1 MTVTDPIL
9 PVGTVEFDPFSEVFF
24 NDPFNTYRRLRDE
37 APVYHNEKYGF
48 WALSRYEDVEPALKD
63 FETYSSSRGITLDM
77 YLADPDPNQIPMIIM
92 MDPPEHTV
100 MRKLVNKVF
109 TPRAVQALE
118 PMIRAKITEVANT
131 LDPTAFD
138 VVEDF
143 GAVFPV
149 EVITTMLGVPPEHRR
164 QLRLWSDKG
173 LEREPGEFRPSP
185 ESVEAF
191 TAAGMF
197 YFDLVQQ
204 RRAEPQDDM
213 ISRLTQVD
221 VAHDDGVAKLTDVQI
236 AGFALMLGGAGAET
250 VVKLVG
256 NAAVTFAENPSAW
269 QRLRADRSKI
279 PFAVEELLRYEAPT
293 QYQLRDSTRDVTLHD
308 TTVPAHSVVMLI
320 NASATR
326 DERAF
331 PNADLF
337 DIDRTPSGHN
347 LSFGYGVHSCLGA
360 ALARTEARIALDVM
374 LDLMPEYQLDR
385 AGMRRVAMANVAGW
399 ANVPITVTASPARR

>member
-1 MTVTDPIL
+1 MSVTDPIL
-9 PVGTVEFDPFSEVFF
+9 PAGTVEFDPFSEVFF

-37 APVYHNEKYGF
+37 SPVYHNEKYGF

-63 FETYSSSRGITLDM
+63 FDTYSSARGITMDM
-77 YLADPDPNQIPMIIM
+77 YLADPDPDQIPMIIM

-118 PMIRAKITEVANT
+118 PMIRATITEVANT
-131 LDPTAFD
+131 FDPSSFD

-143 GAVFPV
+143 GAIFPV
-149 EVITTMLGVPPEHRR
+149 EIITTMLGVPPEHRQ

-173 LEREPGEFRPSP
+173 LEREPGEFRPSA

-191 TAAGMF
+191 TAGVMF

-250 VVKLVG
+250 VVKLIG
-256 NAAVTFAENPSAW
+256 NAAVTFAEHPRAW

-279 PFAVEELLRYEAPT
+279 SFAVEELLRYEAPT
-293 QYQLRDSTRDVTLHD
+293 QYQLRYSTRDVTLHG
-308 TTVPAHSVVMLI
+308 TTIPAHSVVMLI

-331 PNADLF
+331 PNADHF

-347 LSFGYGVHSCLGA
+347 LNFGYGVHSCLGA
-360 ALARTEARIALDVM
+360 ALARMEARIALDMM
-374 LDLMPEYQLDR
+374 LDLMPEYHLDR
-385 AGMRRVAMANVAGW
+385 AGLRRVAMANVAGW
-399 ANVPITVTASPARR
+399 ANVPINVAASPAHR

>member
-1 MTVTDPIL
+1 MSVTDPIL
-9 PVGTVEFDPFSEVFF
+9 PVGTVQFDPFSEVFF

-173 LEREPGEFRPSP
+173 LEREPGEFRPCP

-256 NAAVTFAENPSAW
+256 NAAVTFAEDPSAW

-293 QYQLRDSTRDVTLHD
+293 QYQLRYSTRDVTLHD

-385 AGMRRVAMANVAGW
+385 VGMRRVAMANVAGW
-399 ANVPITVTASPARR
+399 ASVPITVTASPARR